1 MIAWLAPG
9 DPPDHFPAVE
19 RALLDPPGLLA
30 AGGDLSC
37 ERLGAAYRRGLF
49 PRDSPGQPGLWWS
62 PDPRGGLLPQEV
74 YASRSLKP
82 TGRVRGVLYHV
93 DPDFAP
99 PIPPPA

>member
-37 ERLGAAYRRGLF
+37 ERLVAAYRRGIF
-49 PRDSPGQPGLWWS
+49 PWYSPGQPVLWWS
-62 PDPRGGLLPQEV
+62 PDPREVLLPQE
-74 YASRSLKP
+74 
-82 TGRVRGVLYHV
+82 
-93 DPDFAP
+93 
-99 PIPPPA
+99 

>member
-37 ERLGAAYRRGLF
+37 ERLGAAYRRGIF
-49 PRDSPGQPGLWWS
+49 PRYSPGQPVLWGS
-62 PDPRGGLLPQEV
+62 PDPREVLPPPGV
-74 YASRSLKP
+74 HASRGLKS
-82 TGRVRGVLYHV
+82 TAGVRGFENHLLQTLAAAV
-93 DPDFAP
+93 A
-99 PIPPPA
+99 A